1 MTKCKCKC
9 IGVCGWVAASPVVG
23 DLLYALPHLC
33 WVSVG
38 EVALNLLPVHGFG
51 LLDAFFKLCLA
62 MLYCALSPDLKAVL
76 RSLRRAW
83 TSPVIQGFLLGGI
96 LMRVLVWI
104 FSTQV
109 LMQQRTA
116 KAYSFTY

>member
-1 MTKCKCKC
+1 MELRSVHRSHKNERVHAQHWPCHTCV
-9 IGVCGWVAASPVVG
+9 GSLWVKWPSIFS
-23 DLLYALPHLC
+23 LYMALACLMP
-33 WVSVG
+33 
-38 EVALNLLPVHGFG
+38 
-51 LLDAFFKLCLA
+51 FFKLCLA

-83 TSPVIQGFLLGGI
+83 TPLVIQGFLLGGI
-96 LMRVLVWI
+96 LMRVLVVI